1 MRLLILLLELLF
13 LLSLVVSCSAYSISS
28 VNGRDVGSH
37 VGAIVVTVG
46 QWDF

>member
-13 LLSLVVSCSAYSISS
+13 LLSLVVSCSAFSTSW

-37 VGAIVVTVG
+37 VGAVVVTVSE
-46 QWDF
+46 WNF

>member
-13 LLSLVVSCSAYSISS
+13 LLSLVVSCSAYSISLA
-28 VNGRDVGSH
+28 NGKDGGNY
-37 VGAIVVTVG
+37 VGAIMVTIT

>member
-13 LLSLVVSCSAYSISS
+13 LLSLVVSCSAYSTSW
-28 VNGRDVGSH
+28 VNGRDVGRH
-37 VGAIVVTVG
+37 VGAIVVTIT

>member
-13 LLSLVVSCSAYSISS
+13 FLSVVVSCSAYSTSW

-37 VGAIVVTVG
+37 VGAIVVTVS
-46 QWDF
+46 QWNF